1 MMNWINFSVGSTLL
15 LVSGMAHI
23 LVVFAYRDFSFPLML
38 MFFSPV
44 GIAFGCL
51 LMQDGFYNKRVT
63 LKKRMATRSK
73 S

>member
-44 GIAFGCL
+44 GIAFGCY
-51 LMQDGFYNKRVT
+51 LMQDGFYNKRDT

-73 S
+73 A

>member
-1 MMNWINFSVGSTLL
+1 MMNWINFSIGSTLL

-44 GIAFGCL
+44 GIAFGCY
-51 LMQDGFYNKRVT
+51 LMQDGFYNKRDT

-73 S
+73 N

>member
-1 MMNWINFSVGSTLL
+1 MMNWINFSIGSTML

-44 GIAFGCL
+44 GIAFGCY
-51 LMQDGFYNKRVT
+51 LMQDGFYNKRDT

>member
-1 MMNWINFSVGSTLL
+1 MMNWINFSIGSTLL

-44 GIAFGCL
+44 GIAFGCY
-51 LMQDGFYNKRVT
+51 LMQDGFYNKRDT

>member
-1 MMNWINFSVGSTLL
+1 MMNWINFSIGSTLL

-44 GIAFGCL
+44 GIAFGCY
-51 LMQDGFYNKRVT
+51 LMQDGFYNKRNT

>member
-44 GIAFGCL
+44 GIAFGCY
-51 LMQDGFYNKRVT
+51 LMQDG
-63 LKKRMATRSK
+63 L
-73 S
+73 

>member
-23 LVVFAYRDFSFPLML
+23 LVVFAYRDFSFSLML

-44 GIAFGCL
+44 GIAFGCY
-51 LMQDGFYNKRVT
+51 LMQDGFYNKRNT